1 MHTPVLACACHGAFV
16 VVVVVWA
23 VGGSRG
29 WSAVGMTPLPPLPL
43 TDSHVPVYDIH
54 CFYLKQNTEYLCR
67 EYSIADCAENTL
79 WLLMQSV

>member
-1 MHTPVLACACHGAFV
+1 MHTPVLAYARHDAF

-23 VGGSRG
+23 VGGVG
-29 WSAVGMTPLPPLPL
+29 WSAVGVTPLLPPLPL